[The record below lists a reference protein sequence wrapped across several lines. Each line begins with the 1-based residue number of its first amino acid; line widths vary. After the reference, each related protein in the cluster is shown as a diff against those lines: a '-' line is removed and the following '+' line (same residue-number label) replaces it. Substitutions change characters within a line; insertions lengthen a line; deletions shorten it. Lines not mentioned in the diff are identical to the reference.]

1 MLKAQQE
8 RDVLAQRLREFAGG
22 TCTFTDVEE
31 LAFDIRDRWS
41 VAPEADLPP
50 ESDGEAALWN
60 AVWDITAS
68 CRESLVSD
76 SDLPNPVLEHI
87 AYLDG
92 AEPVPEGTIARR
104 P

>member
-1 MLKAQQE
+1 MLNAEQD
-8 RDVLAQRLREFAGG
+8 RGLLVQRLREFADGG
-22 TCTFTDVEE
+22 CTFTDVEE

-41 VAPEADLPP
+41 VPSKADLPP
-50 ESDGEAALWN
+50 ESDAELPLWN
-60 AVWDITAS
+60 AVWTIAAS

-76 SDLPNPVLEHI
+76 SCAPHPALEHI

-92 AEPVPEGTIARR
+92 DRRVPTGTIARR